1 MIFYL
6 FTSITFKIV
15 GYCFIHL
22 LKLIA
27 RFLSKL
33 KDLSHNILIFLPAIE
48 LTTLPERRSLKGFIS
63 TKMTDVVM
71 RFLACMCFLIDG
83 MVRIFFKTQNT
94 EILDEV
100 HQTTWFPNS
109 NSQDACGSTERLSI
123 HPCCQ
128 KLQHLED
135 LVNELTK
142 RPARIPP
149 EKDEILLESM
159 NRIKSI
165 EQDLQKTRKVRLTC
179 CFCNINSIFKQMCL
193 KLG

>member
-1 MIFYL
+1 
-6 FTSITFKIV
+6 
-15 GYCFIHL
+15 
-22 LKLIA
+22 
-27 RFLSKL
+27 
-33 KDLSHNILIFLPAIE
+33 
-48 LTTLPERRSLKGFIS
+48 
-63 TKMTDVVM
+63 MTDVVM
-71 RFLACMCFLIDG
+71 RFLACMWFLIDG
-83 MVRIFFKTQNT
+83 MVRIFFKTPKT

-100 HQTTWFPNS
+100 YQTTRFPNS
-109 NSQDACGSTERLSI
+109 NSQDEQNACESTEGLSI

-165 EQDLQKTRKVRLTC
+165 EQDLQKTRKVSLHVASVTVTQSSNRC
-179 CFCNINSIFKQMCL
+179 A
-193 KLG
+193 